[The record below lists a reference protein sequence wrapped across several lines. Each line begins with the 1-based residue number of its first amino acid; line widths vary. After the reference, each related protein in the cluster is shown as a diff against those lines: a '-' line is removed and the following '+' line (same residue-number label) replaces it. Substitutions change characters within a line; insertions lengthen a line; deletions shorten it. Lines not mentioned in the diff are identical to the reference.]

1 MKGSMYV
8 KGFLIRGVILV
19 STILMFGLNHLSI
32 WHLVL
37 IIGFIAVTKDVE
49 IRFNRKD
56 LGWVM
61 CFILLNVF
69 SFYMNP
75 PKQFGYEMVLAI
87 LRAVFY
93 FSLFKIVTS
102 MTAKNILYNIEDR
115 LGKWQKIQFLIT
127 LVVALLIIYFPLILA
142 FSPGNMYIDSYS
154 QWGQAMGGIPLSD
167 WHPVLTTLLMKISYK
182 IIGTPVVYTLMQ
194 VMGSIMVLTY
204 FSKQLLDLQL
214 KRSYILLAVSTILF
228 TTLLLSN
235 MVTLYKDNLY
245 NLSLVLVTLF
255 LVRIYF
261 IEPTWVQHWSSKIIF
276 AFNFNVVLL
285 GRHNGFYVGI
295 AFLVIWLLFSFDKW
309 KEVAMI
315 TCLTALIFMGYH
327 TVLEQ
332 RYTIEPGSPSE
343 KYSMVLQHIG
353 AVVDAGKPL
362 TEKQNEFLD
371 QILPRATW
379 QEKYT
384 PVMIDPVKFHQDFNK
399 EFINTHQKEL
409 LKNWLTIGQQYP
421 LLYLRAELQQIRPLW
436 DVNGWEHGL
445 PGTQMFHYMINS
457 PKAYY
462 DPYLQY
468 YDFAVEPLRD
478 LIAEWSYQQAPHD
491 GVHKP
496 FITSVA
502 SVSILVL
509 FACSFSV
516 LFAKRWTYLLI
527 LLPSLLHLGTL
538 CLAMPAYNIRYI
550 LAPVITSMMLAI
562 IFKVVSTKY

>member
-8 KGFLIRGVILV
+8 KGLLIRGVILV

-49 IRFNRKD
+49 IRFNQKD
-56 LGWVM
+56 LGWMV

-75 PKQFGYEMVLAI
+75 PKQLGYEMVLAV
-87 LRAVFY
+87 LRAGFY
-93 FSLFKIVTS
+93 FSLFKIITAL
-102 MTAKNILYNIEDR
+102 TAKNMLYHTER
-115 LGKWQKIQFLIT
+115 MLSKWQKTQFLIMMV
-127 LVVALLIIYFPLILA
+127 LVLLIFYFPLLLA

-167 WHPVLTTLLMKISYK
+167 WHPVLTTLLMKLSYK
-182 IIGTPVVYTLMQ
+182 LIGTPVVYTLMQ
-194 VMGSIMVLTY
+194 VVGSIMVLTY
-204 FSKQLLDLQL
+204 FSKQLLDLRL
-214 KRSYILLAVSTILF
+214 KKSYILLVVFTILF

-261 IEPTWVQHWSSKIIF
+261 IEPTWLQHWSSKIIF

-295 AFLVIWLLFSFDKW
+295 AFLVIWLFFSFDKW
-309 KEVAMI
+309 KDVAI
-315 TCLTALIFMGYH
+315 IIVLTALIFMGYH
-327 TVLEQ
+327 TLLNQ
-332 RYTIEPGSPSE
+332 RYAIVPGSPSE

-362 TEKQNEFLD
+362 TEEQNEFLD

-384 PVMIDPVKFHQDFNK
+384 PVMIDPVKFHQALIKN
-399 EFINTHQKEL
+399 L
-409 LKNWLTIGQQYP
+409 LTPI
-421 LLYLRAELQQIRPLW
+421 
-436 DVNGWEHGL
+436 
-445 PGTQMFHYMINS
+445 
-457 PKAYY
+457 
-462 DPYLQY
+462 
-468 YDFAVEPLRD
+468 
-478 LIAEWSYQQAPHD
+478 
-491 GVHKP
+491 
-496 FITSVA
+496 
-502 SVSILVL
+502 
-509 FACSFSV
+509 
-516 LFAKRWTYLLI
+516 KR
-527 LLPSLLHLGTL
+527 S
-538 CLAMPAYNIRYI
+538 C
-550 LAPVITSMMLAI
+550 
-562 IFKVVSTKY
+562 